1 MKPNLLPAV
10 SATATT
16 CPSRRPVA
24 PDPVV
29 PRRAASI
36 FALAT
41 LILSSALA
49 PALAGPAPVEN
60 YKQLKYPALPR
71 INVPEP
77 KRVELANGLV
87 VYLLEDHE
95 LPLISL
101 SVLVRAGSRWEP
113 IEKAGLAAITGAV
126 IRTGGSAAHPGD
138 QLDDELDRLAAQ
150 VETSIGEDSGSAT
163 VSVLKEDIDKG
174 LSILSD
180 LLQRPAFPE
189 DKIELAKIAQRDAI
203 ASRNDDPGTIA
214 DREFKRV
221 LLGPNSA
228 YGHQPEIQTIDAIR
242 RDDLVAFHQRYFQ
255 PENLIVGAWGDFNAE
270 EMRARLEKAF
280 GPWPRGAHPKPAAP
294 AVEPSAASRAG
305 LYFIPK
311 DDVNQ
316 SVVEMGRLAGQRSDP
331 DYYALS
337 LMNRVLGGG
346 FSSRLFSQVR
356 SVQGLAYSVESHL
369 SAGWDRAGE
378 LIASGGTK
386 SATTIKIV
394 QAMKQQIAKLAET
407 GVTADELAS
416 AKDAVLKGFA
426 FEFDSTGKIVQRL
439 MTYDYYG
446 YPRDYLQRYQ
456 ENIEKVT
463 PADVLHAA
471 RRYLRTDQFVILV
484 LGHEKDFEQPLSTLG
499 AATKLDLTIPKGA
512 KP

>member
-1 MKPNLLPAV
+1 
-10 SATATT
+10 
-16 CPSRRPVA
+16 
-24 PDPVV
+24 
-29 PRRAASI
+29 
-36 FALAT
+36 
-41 LILSSALA
+41 
-49 PALAGPAPVEN
+49 
-60 YKQLKYPALPR
+60 
-71 INVPEP
+71 
-77 KRVELANGLV
+77 
-87 VYLLEDHE
+87 
-95 LPLISL
+95 
-101 SVLVRAGSRWEP
+101 
-113 IEKAGLAAITGAV
+113 
-126 IRTGGSAAHPGD
+126 
-138 QLDDELDRLAAQ
+138 
-150 VETSIGEDSGSAT
+150 
-163 VSVLKEDIDKG
+163 
-174 LSILSD
+174 
-180 LLQRPAFPE
+180 
-189 DKIELAKIAQRDAI
+189 
-203 ASRNDDPGTIA
+203 
-214 DREFKRV
+214 
-221 LLGPNSA
+221 
-228 YGHQPEIQTIDAIR
+228 
-242 RDDLVAFHQRYFQ
+242 
-255 PENLIVGAWGDFNAE
+255 
-270 EMRARLEKAF
+270 
-280 GPWPRGAHPKPAAP
+280 
-294 AVEPSAASRAG
+294 
-305 LYFIPK
+305 
-311 DDVNQ
+311 
-316 SVVEMGRLAGQRSDP
+316 
-331 DYYALS
+331 
-337 LMNRVLGGG
+337 MNRVLGGG